1 MARTI
6 SLYGRSIIAW
16 LCFNFLFLNDLQAQS
31 DSARKRFSFSGYLE
45 GYYSYDF
52 ARPEDKQKPSCF
64 YSFNRHNEPNI
75 NLALLKGS
83 YLSPAFRM
91 NAAFMAGTY
100 SRYNLAAEPGLLQHI
115 FELNAGVKIG
125 RKSLWLDAGVL
136 PSHIGLEGAIGKDF
150 WSLTRSLMADNSPYV
165 ESGMKLGFDSDNGR
179 WYVALLLLNGW
190 QRIKTLE
197 GNTLP
202 SFGHQLQFKPNA
214 KILINSSSF
223 IGTDKPDSVRK
234 MRYFHDLYAIF
245 QLNEKISL
253 QAAFDIGMEQ
263 KQKGSGSYHA
273 WHTMLAGVQ
282 YKWTGKI
289 RTSARLEYYRDKAG
303 VIVSSETGLPFS
315 VWGVSANT
323 DYQILPNLLWRLEL
337 RGLSGREGMFLKQGI
352 AVQSNSAITVS
363 LAFHF

>member
-1 MARTI
+1 
-6 SLYGRSIIAW
+6 
-16 LCFNFLFLNDLQAQS
+16 
-31 DSARKRFSFSGYLE
+31 
-45 GYYSYDF
+45 
-52 ARPEDKQKPSCF
+52 
-64 YSFNRHNEPNI
+64 
-75 NLALLKGS
+75 
-83 YLSPAFRM
+83 M

-100 SRYNLAAEPGLLQHI
+100 SRYNLAAEPSLLQHI

-165 ESGMKLGFDSDNGR
+165 ETGMKLGFDSDNGR

-273 WHTMLAGVQ
+273 WHTMLAG
-282 YKWTGKI
+282 
-289 RTSARLEYYRDKAG
+289 
-303 VIVSSETGLPFS
+303 LPFS